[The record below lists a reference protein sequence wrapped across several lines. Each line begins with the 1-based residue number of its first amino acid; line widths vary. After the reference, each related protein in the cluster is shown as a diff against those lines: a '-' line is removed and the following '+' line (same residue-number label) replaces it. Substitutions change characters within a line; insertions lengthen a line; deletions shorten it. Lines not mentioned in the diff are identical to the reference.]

1 MTVHYTAA
9 ALLDWFGPDT
19 SARTI
24 AHATGVTTRF
34 HQHLDTIWNPHQ
46 TIAA

>member
-9 ALLDWFGPDT
+9 ALLAWFGPDT

-24 AHATGVTTRF
+24 AHATGVTTR
-34 HQHLDTIWNPHQ
+34 TVSR
-46 TIAA
+46 